1 MGGAR
6 AKKGGQKK
14 KNKIKGKGAK
24 EGGPKST
31 PAGSSSSGGASGLSE
46 QDGASAVPAG
56 GSSPPA
62 GSGRAV
68 EAAPLVSDTGES
80 DSDFVY
86 SFEDTAGIEGVSIV
100 HDDSGAVLSDSGE
113 RAWSWRQW
121 DGGKVLAR
129 YLEQSCSSEVAG
141 QVVVELGAGTGLV
154 SLVAARLGAAGVAA
168 TDLAHGM
175 DLLKHNAGRNLLA
188 ADAAE
193 PEPEPAAAGGSS
205 EATSCCCPE
214 GHVLLSR
221 AAECEDYICN
231 VCDSD
236 IDEGGTLW
244 SCTEERCEGFD
255 LCGNCEGKA
264 RAGEWVSLPT
274 WFKVQS
280 QVHQARSGA
289 AAAKIAGETS
299 EVDARTA
306 QAFQYPRRTTKGG
319 EGTSKQPLVGEEE
332 KEREVEEEEKA
343 MGGTLLV
350 EELDWSD
357 ESGVARL
364 YGSLSKA
371 LPSQPQEEEEG
382 GAAAAGMGMGMLVL
396 GADLSYDRD
405 TIVLLVST
413 ISRLKL
419 SSHDQQDAA
428 AAAAAATAAAQGSSG
443 GGIGGGHGPAVGRS
457 MLLVHDKRNEATT
470 EFLLEQL
477 ASAGLLHTLEDH
489 ASAAESFGLPT
500 DRMMLMRIALC

>member
-1 MGGAR
+1 MAAAGMGSLERPQVQRARRCAAPLLAAMGGAR

-175 DLLKHNAGRNLLA
+175 DLLKHNGTTRA
-188 ADAAE
+188 AICSPLTPPNRSRSPQPPEAAAK
-193 PEPEPAAAGGSS
+193 PLPAAALRGTSS
-205 EATSCCCPE
+205 YRGRQSARTTSATSATAT
-214 GHVLLSR
+214 S
-221 AAECEDYICN
+221 
-231 VCDSD
+231 
-236 IDEGGTLW
+236 T
-244 SCTEERCEGFD
+244 
-255 LCGNCEGKA
+255 
-264 RAGEWVSLPT
+264 RAGRSGRAL
-274 WFKVQS
+274 
-280 QVHQARSGA
+280 RSGA
-289 AAAKIAGETS
+289 
-299 EVDARTA
+299 
-306 QAFQYPRRTTKGG
+306 
-319 EGTSKQPLVGEEE
+319 
-332 KEREVEEEEKA
+332 KA
-343 MGGTLLV
+343 
-350 EELDWSD
+350 
-357 ESGVARL
+357 
-364 YGSLSKA
+364 
-371 LPSQPQEEEEG
+371 
-382 GAAAAGMGMGMLVL
+382 
-396 GADLSYDRD
+396 
-405 TIVLLVST
+405 ST
-413 ISRLKL
+413 
-419 SSHDQQDAA
+419 
-428 AAAAAATAAAQGSSG
+428 
-443 GGIGGGHGPAVGRS
+443 
-457 MLLVHDKRNEATT
+457 
-470 EFLLEQL
+470 
-477 ASAGLLHTLEDH
+477 SAGTARARRERP
-489 ASAAESFGLPT
+489 SG
-500 DRMMLMRIALC
+500 

>member
-14 KNKIKGKGAK
+14 KNKTKGKGAK

-31 PAGSSSSGGASGLSE
+31 PAGSSSSGGAGAGASLSGLSE

-68 EAAPLVSDTGES
+68 ETAPLASDTGES

-214 GHVLLSR
+214 GHVL
-221 AAECEDYICN
+221 
-231 VCDSD
+231 
-236 IDEGGTLW
+236 EGGHKGLMPPLRQR
-244 SCTEERCEGFD
+244 SRSPEG
-255 LCGNCEGKA
+255 
-264 RAGEWVSLPT
+264 
-274 WFKVQS
+274 
-280 QVHQARSGA
+280 
-289 AAAKIAGETS
+289 
-299 EVDARTA
+299 
-306 QAFQYPRRTTKGG
+306 
-319 EGTSKQPLVGEEE
+319 
-332 KEREVEEEEKA
+332 
-343 MGGTLLV
+343 
-350 EELDWSD
+350 
-357 ESGVARL
+357 
-364 YGSLSKA
+364 
-371 LPSQPQEEEEG
+371 
-382 GAAAAGMGMGMLVL
+382 
-396 GADLSYDRD
+396 
-405 TIVLLVST
+405 
-413 ISRLKL
+413 
-419 SSHDQQDAA
+419 
-428 AAAAAATAAAQGSSG
+428 
-443 GGIGGGHGPAVGRS
+443 
-457 MLLVHDKRNEATT
+457 
-470 EFLLEQL
+470 
-477 ASAGLLHTLEDH
+477 
-489 ASAAESFGLPT
+489 
-500 DRMMLMRIALC
+500 